1 MKRSS
6 STLIAF
12 VLTATAFS
20 LIPPNARALD
30 VIDEVDVDDPASET
44 GHDLRSCGPVEPATH
59 GGGWG
64 GAASGIPE
72 DEFFPP

>member
-6 STLIAF
+6 STPIAF
-12 VLTATAFS
+12 VPAATAFS
-20 LIPPNARALD
+20 LIPPNAQALD
-30 VIDEVDVDDPASET
+30 VIDEVDVGDPASET
-44 GHDLRSCGPVEPATH
+44 GHDLRSWGPMEPATH
-59 GGGWG
+59 GEGWG